1 MPNAL
6 DPITASFL
14 AQFSRY
20 LTGVEMRAPRT
31 ATIYCSF
38 AVQFVTHVGGTT
50 ACSFATSTEIVG
62 FLTRQHG
69 SDVQQRRAGWN
80 LRLSAVRA
88 IYRFLLST
96 GSVAADP
103 SAKLRRQRFDA
114 VEPEPLSM
122 AEMVRLVEAAQ
133 SHGRR
138 SARVR
143 NVALLQIFLHTG
155 LRVAEVVGLNVDQV
169 DTANYVLH
177 GVRRKG
183 GKVLGVALNDVAVVA
198 LEAYLSDRD
207 RHPAGNTSGPLFL
220 SDRGTQIAVRTVQQL
235 VARCAKQAG
244 IVRPVTPHLLRHSS
258 ATQLVATG
266 APLRV
271 VQEICGHAS
280 VTTTERY
287 VHIAGRDRADA
298 VARLSRAYQAERTRQ
313 HGAAQGS

>member
-6 DPITASFL
+6 DPNTASFL
-14 AQFSRY
+14 AGFSKY
-20 LTGVEMRAPRT
+20 LTSVEMRAPRT
-31 ATIYCSF
+31 AAIYCSF
-38 AVQFVTHVGGTT
+38 AAQFVASRGS
-50 ACSFATSTEIVG
+50 AAKCSIATSSDIVG
-62 FLTRQHG
+62 FLSRQQG
-69 SDVQQRRAGWN
+69 GDVQQLRAGWN

-88 IYRFLLST
+88 VYRYLLST
-96 GSVAADP
+96 GAVAADP
-103 SAKLRRQRFDA
+103 SAKLHRQRFDA
-114 VEPEPLSM
+114 VEPEPLSLS
-122 AEMVRLVEAAQ
+122 EMVRLVEAAQ
-133 SHGRR
+133 SHGRP

-155 LRVAEVVGLNVDQV
+155 LRVAEVVGLDVNQV

-183 GKVLGVALNDVAVVA
+183 GKVLGVALNDVAVAA
-198 LEAYLSDRD
+198 LEAYLSDQNRD
-207 RHPAGNTSGPLFL
+207 PAGNTGGPLFL
-220 SDRGTQIAVRTVQQL
+220 SDRGTKIAVRTVQQL

-244 IVRPVTPHLLRHSS
+244 IVRRVTPHLLRHSS

-298 VARLSRAYQAERTRQ
+298 VARLSRAYQAERTRLL
-313 HGAAQGS
+313 GPAAGP

>member
-1 MPNAL
+1 MPNAF
-6 DPITASFL
+6 DPAIVSFL
-14 AQFSRY
+14 AEFSRY
-20 LTGVEMRAPRT
+20 LTSVEMRAPRT

-38 AVQFVTHVGGTT
+38 AAQFVAHVGSPT
-50 ACSFATSTEIVG
+50 ACGVAKLAEIVG
-62 FLTRQHG
+62 FLARQQG
-69 SDVQQRRAGWN
+69 SDVQQLRAGWN

-88 IYRFLLST
+88 VYRFFLST
-96 GSVAADP
+96 GAVAADP

-114 VEPEPLSM
+114 IEPEPLSLS
-122 AEMVRLVEAAQ
+122 EMVRLVEAAQ

-183 GKVLGVALNDVAVVA
+183 GKVMGVALNDVAVSA
-198 LEAYLSDRD
+198 LEAYLSDREP
-207 RHPAGNTSGPLFL
+207 HPVGNASGPLFL

-235 VARCAKQAG
+235 VTRCAKQAG
-244 IVRPVTPHLLRHSS
+244 IVRRVTPHLLRHSS

-298 VARLSRAYQAERTRQ
+298 VARLSRAYQAERTRLLG
-313 HGAAQGS
+313 GAAGP